1 MRNKDSHDISAL
13 YEQVNRTKLKLV
25 SEQMP
30 PYGMGS
36 EPLGDDALSK
46 VDTGAKLNPSGGTT
60 FNPANFLRNP
70 IYKKNFT
77 SENCIRIAKK
87 VGEFAVKMIQDS
99 PNQIYPGS
107 AQDFAEDL
115 KNDVITSFIS
125 KGRPVFTG
133 TEAMYAARDAILMLT
148 AAKIITNLTL
158 KCKAAVKGGSK
169 ITDSNAAIDELFS
182 KQ

>member
-77 SENCIRIAKK
+77 SEN
-87 VGEFAVKMIQDS
+87 
-99 PNQIYPGS
+99 
-107 AQDFAEDL
+107 
-115 KNDVITSFIS
+115 
-125 KGRPVFTG
+125 
-133 TEAMYAARDAILMLT
+133 
-148 AAKIITNLTL
+148 
-158 KCKAAVKGGSK
+158 
-169 ITDSNAAIDELFS
+169 
-182 KQ
+182 